1 MKKMM
6 IIAAFVSAMLMP
18 AQIMAQNN
26 HRNNRRPVAARVE
39 HNRKGEHRKDMH
51 IQNGNHRP
59 IVNHKPAHKPV
70 VVHHHQ
76 PAPPPV
82 VVHHHQP
89 APPPVVVHHHQP
101 APPPVVVHHPAPR
114 PVIHSQCSSE
124 VAGVAAVAIGV
135 AGLISLLA
143 D

>member
-51 IQNGNHRP
+51 ILNGKHRP

-89 APPPVVVHHHQP
+89 APPPVVVHH
-101 APPPVVVHHPAPR
+101 PAPR
-114 PVIHSQCSSE
+114 PVIHSHCSSE

>member
-1 MKKMM
+1 MM

-26 HRNNRRPVAARVE
+26 HRNNRKPVAARVE

-51 IQNGNHRP
+51 IQNDKHRP

-89 APPPVVVHHHQP
+89 APPPVVVHH
-101 APPPVVVHHPAPR
+101 PAPR
-114 PVIHSQCSSE
+114 PVIHSHCSSE

>member
-51 IQNGNHRP
+51 IQNGKHRP
-59 IVNHKPAHKPV
+59 IVNHKPAQK
-70 VVHHHQ
+70 
-76 PAPPPV
+76 PV

-114 PVIHSQCSSE
+114 PVIHSHCSSE

>member
-1 MKKMM
+1 MM

-39 HNRKGEHRKDMH
+39 HNRKGEQRKDMH
-51 IQNGNHRP
+51 IQNGKHRP

-89 APPPVVVHHHQP
+89 APPPVVVHH
-101 APPPVVVHHPAPR
+101 PAPR
-114 PVIHSQCSSE
+114 PVIHSHCSSE

>member
-39 HNRKGEHRKDMH
+39 HNRKGEHR
-51 IQNGNHRP
+51 P

-70 VVHHHQ
+70 VVRQ
-76 PAPPPV
+76 
-82 VVHHHQP
+82 
-89 APPPVVVHHHQP
+89 HQP

-114 PVIHSQCSSE
+114 PVIHSHCSSE

>member
-51 IQNGNHRP
+51 IQNGKHRP
-59 IVNHKPAHKPV
+59 IVNHKPTHK
-70 VVHHHQ
+70 
-76 PAPPPV
+76 PV

-114 PVIHSQCSSE
+114 PVIHSHCSSE

>member
-51 IQNGNHRP
+51 IQNGKHRP

-89 APPPVVVHHHQP
+89 APPPVVVHH
-101 APPPVVVHHPAPR
+101 PAPR
-114 PVIHSQCSSE
+114 PVIHSHCSSE

>member
-51 IQNGNHRP
+51 IQNGKHRP

-82 VVHHHQP
+82 VVQ
-89 APPPVVVHHHQP
+89 HHQP

-114 PVIHSQCSSE
+114 PVIHSHCSSE

>member
-39 HNRKGEHRKDMH
+39 HNRKGEQRKDMH
-51 IQNGNHRP
+51 IQNGKHRP

-89 APPPVVVHHHQP
+89 APPPVVVHH
-101 APPPVVVHHPAPR
+101 PAPR
-114 PVIHSQCSSE
+114 PVIHSHCSSE

>member
-51 IQNGNHRP
+51 IQNGKHRP
-59 IVNHKPAHKPV
+59 IVNHKPAQK
-70 VVHHHQ
+70 
-76 PAPPPV
+76 
-82 VVHHHQP
+82 
-89 APPPVVVHHHQP
+89 PVVVHHHQP

-114 PVIHSQCSSE
+114 PVIHSHCSSE

>member
-51 IQNGNHRP
+51 IQNGKHRP

-70 VVHHHQ
+70 VV
-76 PAPPPV
+76 
-82 VVHHHQP
+82 HHQP

-114 PVIHSQCSSE
+114 PVIHSHCSSE